1 LKTAF
6 GRPKLEVL
14 IVARTTPIERY
25 RNIGISAHIDA
36 GKTTATERI
45 LFYTGVSHKIGEV
58 HDGAAVMDY
67 MEQEQERGI
76 TITAAATT
84 CFWKGMD
91 KTFPEHRINIID
103 TPGHV
108 DFTIEVERSLRVL
121 DSAVAVYCAVS
132 GVQPQSE
139 TVWRQMNRYGVPRVA
154 FVNKMDRAGADFL
167 RCVEQIRTRLRGNP
181 VPIQLPIGAEEGFVG
196 VVDLI
201 KMKSIFW
208 DEETQGMK
216 FEYREIPE
224 SMREQCN
231 EWRGKMIE
239 AAAEGDETLLN
250 KYLESGEL
258 TDEEIK
264 KGLRA
269 RAIKNEV
276 CLVTCGSAFKN
287 KGVQAVL
294 DAVVEFMPSPLEVPS
309 VKGHSDRDEPMTRQA
324 DDKEPFAALA
334 FKILND
340 PFVGNLTFFRVYSG
354 TLKSG
359 DQVLVPNRSKT
370 ERIGRLLQMHASERS
385 EIKEVSA
392 GDIAAAVGLKD
403 VITGDTLC
411 DTGKPI
417 ILEKMEFPEPVISV
431 AVEPKTKVDQEKMGL
446 ALQRLAKEDP
456 SFRVHT
462 DAESGQTIIEGMGEL
477 HLEIIVDRMKREFK
491 VDANVGK
498 PQVAYRETLRGTVES
513 EGKFIR
519 QSGGRGQYG
528 HVWLKLEPL
537 EAGKGFEF
545 VNGIVGGTVPKE
557 FIPAV
562 DKGIREAVQTGVIAG
577 YPIVDVKVTLFDGS
591 FHDVDSNEMAFKIA
605 ASLGFKDGFRKA
617 KPVLLEPIMK
627 VEVVTPDDY
636 YGDIVGDLS
645 RRRGQI
651 VGTEESPSGKVVTA
665 EVPLAEMFQ
674 YSTSMR
680 SMSQGRANYTM
691 EFSKY
696 QEVPSNVADVVLKKA
711 S

>member
-1 LKTAF
+1 
-6 GRPKLEVL
+6 
-14 IVARTTPIERY
+14 VARATPIERY

-36 GKTTATERI
+36 GKTTTTERI

-91 KTFPEHRINIID
+91 KTFPEYRINIID

-139 TVWRQMNRYGVPRVA
+139 TVWRQMNKYGVPRIA
-154 FVNKMDRAGADFL
+154 FVNKMDRVGANFL
-167 RCVEQIRTRLRGNP
+167 RCVEQIKTRLKGNP
-181 VPIQLPIGAEEGFVG
+181 IAIQLPIGAEEGFAG
-196 VVDLI
+196 VVDLVM
-201 KMKSIFW
+201 MKEIWW
-208 DEETQGMK
+208 DDATQGTR

-224 SMREQCN
+224 HMREQCQ
-231 EWRGKMIE
+231 EWRSKLIE
-239 AAAEGDETLLN
+239 AAAEANETLLN
-250 KYLESGEL
+250 KYLEGAEL
-258 TDEEIK
+258 TLEEIK
-264 KGLRA
+264 SGLRE
-269 RAIKNEV
+269 RAIRNEIV
-276 CLVTCGSAFKN
+276 LVTCGSAFKN

-294 DAVVEFMPSPLEVPS
+294 DAVVEYMPSPVEVPAM
-309 VKGHSDRDEPMTRQA
+309 KGQSESGEPMTRQA
-324 DDKEPFAALA
+324 SDSEPFSALA

-354 TLKSG
+354 VLNSG
-359 DQVLVPNRSKT
+359 DQVYVPARART
-370 ERIGRLLQMHASERS
+370 ERIGRLLQMHASERT
-385 EIKEVSA
+385 ELKEVRA

-403 VITGDTLC
+403 VTTGDTLS
-411 DTGKPI
+411 DIHKVI
-417 ILEKMEFPEPVISV
+417 VLEKMEFPEPVISV
-431 AVEPKTKVDQEKMGL
+431 AVEPRTQADQEKMGF

-462 DAESGQTIIEGMGEL
+462 DQESGQTIISGMGEL

-491 VDANVGK
+491 VEANVGK
-498 PQVAYRETLRGTVES
+498 PQVAYRETIKGSVDQ

-528 HVWLKLEPL
+528 HVWLKLESLPT
-537 EAGKGFEF
+537 GSGYEF
-545 VNGIVGGTVPKE
+545 VNGVVGGAIPRE

-562 DKGIREAVQTGVIAG
+562 DKGIQEAMEGGVIAG
-577 YPIVDVKVTLFDGS
+577 YPVVDIRITLFDGS

-605 ASLGFKDGFRKA
+605 GSIGFKEGFMKA

-627 VEVVTPDDY
+627 VEVVTPEDY
-636 YGDIVGDLS
+636 YGDVIGDLN

-651 VGTEESPSGKVVTA
+651 MGMDESISGKVVTA
-665 EVPLAEMFQ
+665 DVPLSEMFG
-674 YSTSMR
+674 YATSVR
-680 SMSQGRANYTM
+680 SMSQGRATFTM
-691 EFSKY
+691 EFGKY
-696 QEVPSNVADVVLKKA
+696 MEVPANVAEVILRK
-711 S
+711 SM

>member
-1 LKTAF
+1 MP
-6 GRPKLEVL
+6 R
-14 IVARTTPIERY
+14 ITPIERY

-36 GKTTATERI
+36 GKTTTTERI

-91 KTFPEHRINIID
+91 GTFDEHRINIID

-139 TVWRQMNRYGVPRVA
+139 TVWRQMNKYGVPRVA
-154 FVNKMDRAGADFL
+154 FVNKMDRAGANFL
-167 RCVEQIRTRLRGNP
+167 RCVDQIRTRLKGNP
-181 VPIQLPIGAEEGFVG
+181 VPIQLPIGAEERFAG

-201 KMKSIFW
+201 QMKEVCW
-208 DEETQGMK
+208 DDATQGTR
-216 FEYREIPE
+216 FEYRDVPADLLDEC
-224 SMREQCN
+224 R
-231 EWRGKMIE
+231 EWRSKLVE
-239 AAAEGDETLLN
+239 AAAEANEELTN
-250 KYLESGEL
+250 KYLEEGDLSI
-258 TDEEIK
+258 EEIK
-264 KGLRA
+264 VGLRE
-269 RAIKNEV
+269 RAIRNDI

-294 DAVVEFMPSPLEVPS
+294 DAVVEFMPSPIEVPA
-309 VKGHSDRDEPMTRQA
+309 VKGMDADGAALTRDASDDA
-324 DDKEPFAALA
+324 PFAALA

-354 TLKSG
+354 VLKSG
-359 DQVLVPNRSKT
+359 DQVRVPNKGKT
-370 ERIGRLLQMHASERS
+370 ERIGRLLQMHASDRT
-385 EIKEVSA
+385 EIKEVRA

-403 VITGDTLC
+403 VTTGDTLS
-411 DTGKPI
+411 DLERVI
-417 ILEKMEFPEPVISV
+417 VLEKMEFPEPVISV
-431 AVEPKTKVDQEKMGL
+431 AVEPRTTADQEKMGV

-462 DAESGQTIIEGMGEL
+462 DQESGQTIISGMGEL

-491 VDANVGK
+491 VEANVGK
-498 PQVAYRETLRGTVES
+498 PQVAYRETLRSTLEV

-519 QSGGRGQYG
+519 QTGGKGQYG
-528 HVWLKLEPL
+528 HVWLRLEPL
-537 EAGKGFEF
+537 EAGKGYEF
-545 VNGIVGGTVPKE
+545 VNGIIGGAIPKE
-557 FIPAV
+557 FIGPV
-562 DKGIREAVQTGVIAG
+562 DKGIQEAMEGGVIAG

-591 FHDVDSNEMAFKIA
+591 YHDVDSNEMAFKIA
-605 ASLGFKDGFRKA
+605 ASIGFKEGFRDA
-617 KPVLLEPIMK
+617 RPVLLEPIMK
-627 VEVVTPDDY
+627 VEVVTPEDY
-636 YGDIVGDLS
+636 YGDVIGDLN

-651 VGTEESPSGKVVTA
+651 VGMDDSPSGRVVNA
-665 EVPLAEMFQ
+665 EVPLAEMFG
-674 YSTSMR
+674 YATSVR
-680 SMSQGRANYTM
+680 SMSQGRATFTM
-691 EFSKY
+691 EFERY
-696 QEVPSNVADVVLKKA
+696 AEVPSNVAEVILKRA
-711 S
+711 G